1 MATPLD
7 IKGCRFGKLTVI
19 SLIPEDER
27 RNKYNRREWLCK
39 CDCGNSIIVEQR
51 HLIRIISVKGGR
63 IYVF

>member
-27 RNKYNRREWLCK
+27 RNKYNRRELF
-39 CDCGNSIIVEQR
+39 
-51 HLIRIISVKGGR
+51 L
-63 IYVF
+63 

>member
-19 SLIPEDER
+19 SLIPEDETKD
-27 RNKYNRREWLCK
+27 KYK
-39 CDCGNSIIVEQR
+39 
-51 HLIRIISVKGGR
+51 IRIISVKGGR